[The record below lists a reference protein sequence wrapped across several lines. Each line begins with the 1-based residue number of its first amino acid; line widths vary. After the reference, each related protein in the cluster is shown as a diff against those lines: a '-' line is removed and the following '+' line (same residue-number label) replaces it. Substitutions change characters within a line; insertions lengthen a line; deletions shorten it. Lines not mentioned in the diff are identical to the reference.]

1 MQPIL
6 EINLTTKTFRSIEIP
21 ENWVNEYIGGSAL
34 AARILFP
41 ELKKE
46 LDPLSPEAPLLF
58 ITGPLTG
65 TVGPA
70 VGRFV
75 VCGKSPATHL
85 WAESNCGGFW
95 GVELRKTGYDGLLIR
110 GQADHPVYIVLNN
123 GEVALKDAQPFW
135 GMETYATQRAIQAD
149 LGTSNFRIAVIGQ
162 AGERQIPY
170 SMILTDHGRVAGRT
184 GLGAVL
190 GAKKIK
196 AIAIKGDKP
205 IPIANEKNYEKLRAE
220 INRTLRSD
228 TQTQVL
234 RELGTAGA
242 ADYFDY
248 LGLMPKKYYHQSIY
262 DGARNVSG
270 AQIAETI
277 LSGVSACHGCVIACG
292 RVVKL
297 DDEQKHKGP
306 EYETLVGFGPN
317 LLIDD
322 PKTITV
328 LGEMCDRFGLDTIST
343 SNTIGLAYHLY
354 NLGIISTKDTDG
366 IELNWGD
373 PIPARILIEKIVQ
386 REGFGEILA
395 RGAKSLAET
404 FGASEEAVQVNGLE
418 VPYHDPRG
426 GSGMALVYVTSPRG
440 ACHNQSDYFFV
451 EIGQIEENIGIEAYP
466 RHGGAEKA
474 PNVAKHQNWRSIFN
488 SLVMCIFANVSADD
502 ITKLVEAAT
511 GYEYGIDG
519 LMIIGERA
527 WNLKRIINLNLGI
540 GSGFEDLPKVFQH
553 PYPDASG
560 ELENFAPDIK
570 NMLKSYYQARGWS
583 TDTGVPS
590 DDKLKELNLIWTR
603 SSD

>member
-6 EINLTTKTFRSIEIP
+6 EINLNSKNIRSIEIS
-21 ENWVNEYIGGSAL
+21 ENWTREYLGGSAL
-34 AARILFP
+34 AARILFS

-58 ITGPLTG
+58 LTGPLTG

-110 GQADHPVYIVLNN
+110 GQAEHPIYILFNN
-123 GEVALKDAQPFW
+123 GEVEFKDAQPFW
-135 GMETYATQRAIQAD
+135 GMDTYTTQKAILAD
-149 LGTSNFRIAVIGQ
+149 IGNPNYRVAVIGP
-162 AGERQIPY
+162 AGEKQIPY

-184 GLGAVL
+184 GLGAIL

-196 AIAIKGDKP
+196 AIAVKGDKP
-205 IPIANEKNYEKLRAE
+205 IPVANAKDYEKLRAE

-228 TQTQVL
+228 NQTQVL

-248 LGLMPKKYYHQSIY
+248 IGLMPKKYFHQSVF

-297 DDEQKHKGP
+297 DDQQKHKGP

-322 PKTITV
+322 PKTITL

-354 NLGIISTKDTDG
+354 HLGKLSLKETDN
-366 IELNWGD
+366 IKLEWGD
-373 PIPARILIEKIVQ
+373 PNPVKILIEKIVK
-386 REGFGEILA
+386 RDGFGEILA

-404 FGASEEAVQVNGLE
+404 FDAEGEAVQVNGLE

-451 EIGQIEENIGIEAYP
+451 EIGQTDESLGIKAYP
-466 RHGGAEKA
+466 RQGGAEKA
-474 PNVAKHQNWRSIFN
+474 PNVAKHQNWRTIFN
-488 SLVMCIFANVSADD
+488 SLVMCIFANVSAID

-511 GYEYGIDG
+511 GYEFGIDG
-519 LMIIGERA
+519 LLTIGERA
-527 WNLKRIINLNLGI
+527 WNLKRMINLNLGI
-540 GSGFEDLPKVFQH
+540 GSGFEDLPKAFQI
-553 PYPDASG
+553 PYSDASG
-560 ELENFAPDIK
+560 ELENFVPDI
-570 NMLKSYYQARGWS
+570 NTMLKSYYQARGWS
-583 TDTGVPS
+583 VDTGIPT
-590 DDKLKELNLIWTR
+590 DEKLEELNLSWTR
-603 SSD
+603 LAD